1 MAPARTSF
9 DLVVLDIMM
18 PGMDGYEVCRRIR
31 QTSDVPVLF
40 LSAKNEELDQVR
52 GFAIGA
58 DDYVTKPFKA
68 RELVARIKARV
79 RRDRRANAA
88 AQPREILSSAG
99 LELDVSAHEATLNG
113 EPVSLTPTEFG
124 LLVELMRAGDAPVS
138 AQELYESVWHEVYN
152 ASSRNSVMVYIRHL
166 RKKLEQIDSSR
177 PFIDTVWG
185 VGYRM
190 RQAATRGSDLP
201 SRGKSCGRTAATS
214 RRTARR
220 ALPPSCFRCP
230 RPPRTRRRRSRTRGD
245 PSRGMGYTILH

>member
-18 PGMDGYEVCRRIR
+18 LGMGGYEVCRRIR

-79 RRDRRANAA
+79 RRDRRANVA

-166 RKKLEQIDSSR
+166 RKKFAQIDSSR

-185 VGYRM
+185 VGRVSHEAGGGAGLGLAIAREIM
-190 RQAATRGSDLP
+190 RAHGGDI
-201 SRGKSCGRTAATS
+201 TAHSEAGLTTFVLTVPAP
-214 RRTARR
+214 TAFQTASFADER
-220 ALPPSCFRCP
+220 
-230 RPPRTRRRRSRTRGD
+230 
-245 PSRGMGYTILH
+245 

>member
-1 MAPARTSF
+1 MRILICDDELDVARIVAELLGREGMDALVCSSGPEALAALARTSF

-166 RKKLEQIDSSR
+166 RKKLAQIDSSR

-190 RQAATRGSDLP
+190 RQAATREE
-201 SRGKSCGRTAATS
+201 AAHG
-214 RRTARR
+214 
-220 ALPPSCFRCP
+220 CE
-230 RPPRTRRRRSRTRGD
+230 
-245 PSRGMGYTILH
+245 